1 MSGQTFPNLRHAY
14 LLLMVSEGAS
24 VRATARRVGLTQPAV
39 TLSLATVERLYGVAL
54 FERRPAGLAPTKYG
68 TVLSQRVARCMSFLA
83 RAIRKVP
90 READA
95 GGSRIEKLLR
105 ALTIGQLRALVAL
118 DLHEGYAGAAESLDL
133 RVPSLHRSVSAL
145 EGALGAGL
153 LHREKRGVRLNAL
166 GHEIAVL
173 FNLGLEELR
182 SAADEIKEADGRL
195 EGTVTIGTVRAAAAG
210 VLAATV
216 LQLSTRHPAARFNV
230 TNAPY
235 EEMLLEVRGGRLDC
249 MVSTA
254 RPNVPSDFAIEELC
268 QTEVRIICR
277 RDHPLAGRREIAAR
291 ELARYRWIGS
301 PPGTGIAQR
310 FRAMFE
316 EEGIAP
322 PDFIAQSELF
332 ELTRRLV
339 LSGEFLALTVRSDFG
354 TDYEHQG
361 LIVLD
366 RRVPSAG
373 RPIFLITR
381 RNWKPTRLQETFV
394 GTLREVVQAR
404 RKKAGPGAPSGS

>member
-1 MSGQTFPNLRHAY
+1 MTGQTFPNLRHVR

-24 VRATARRVGLTQPAV
+24 VHATARRDGLTQPAV
-39 TLSLATVERLYGVAL
+39 TLGLAALERFYGVAL
-54 FERRPAGLAPTKYG
+54 FERRSDGLTPTKYA
-68 TVLSQRVARCMSFLA
+68 TVLGQRVARCVSFLV

-95 GGSRIEKLLR
+95 GAPRIEKLLR
-105 ALTIGQLRALVAL
+105 ALTTGQLRAFVAL

-133 RVPSLHRSVSAL
+133 RVPSLHRAVGGL

-166 GHEIAVL
+166 GHEIAML

-210 VLAATV
+210 VLPAAV
-216 LQLSTRHPAARFNV
+216 LRLSARYPAARFSV

-254 RPNVPSDFAIEELC
+254 RPNVPADFTIEELC

-291 ELARYRWIGS
+291 ELARYRWIGN
-301 PPGTGIAQR
+301 PPGTGIALR

-316 EEGIAP
+316 EEGITP

-332 ELTRRLV
+332 ELTRSLV

-361 LIVLD
+361 LTVLD
-366 RRVPSAG
+366 RRVPNAG
-373 RPIFLITR
+373 RPIWLITR
-381 RNWKPTRLQETFV
+381 RNWKPTRLQEKFV
-394 GTLREVVQAR
+394 TMLREVAQGRRSKAR
-404 RKKAGPGAPSGS
+404 TNAPSAL